1 MPTAYAGKVTIVMRG
16 STPRARADLVDAVE
30 QNPVITVLRNTKV
43 TEVVGD
49 SGVTG
54 VRVEGPDGEAVLPC
68 PVLFAFVGLEPDVD
82 YMPAGIERDPAGA
95 LVAGADLGTSQ
106 PGLWV
111 IGAAR
116 SGYGGTL
123 THASADA
130 EKVVAAL

>member
-1 MPTAYAGKVTIVMRG
+1 
-16 STPRARADLVDAVE
+16 
-30 QNPVITVLRNTKV
+30 
-43 TEVVGD
+43 
-49 SGVTG
+49 
-54 VRVEGPDGEAVLPC
+54 VLPC

-130 EKVVAAL
+130 EKSRRRIVGRDIARKDAPMRDDDRRVRRFEQQRATPLGAAAIPIAICWMPPLA